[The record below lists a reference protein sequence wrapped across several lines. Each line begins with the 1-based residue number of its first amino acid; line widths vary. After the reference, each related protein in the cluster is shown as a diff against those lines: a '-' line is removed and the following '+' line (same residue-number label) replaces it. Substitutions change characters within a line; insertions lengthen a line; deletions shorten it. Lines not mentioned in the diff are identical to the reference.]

1 MDEKKTGTPEEKILA
16 TARERY
22 KRGIEADDANR
33 KSALEAVKFRNLEQW
48 DPEVKKAR
56 ETDPEGAR
64 PCPVVDKT
72 GQFLR
77 QVVNDEKQNRPSIKI
92 RPVDDKGDPEVAEVL
107 QGIVRH
113 IEDIS
118 GADLAYDT
126 AYEQAVDGG
135 YGYFRVLTEYCDS
148 KSFDQEIKIKRIRNR
163 FQVVLDDARQEPD
176 GSDAKWGFIVDK
188 MHRDEFKASFPKADP
203 CDFEAS
209 HSFGDWVEKD
219 YVLVAEYFHFEEKD
233 ATICLWKS
241 GAVSVKGEPAPQTD
255 YLGDAII
262 QERQT
267 KLRQLK
273 WKKISAKEV
282 LEERDLPG
290 ELIPIVEVI
299 GEEIDEE
306 GNSHKNGLLK
316 RAMEP
321 QRIHNYASANFIEN
335 VGLAPRSQWV
345 AEHRQIEGFE
355 NLYKTANRRNISVL
369 PYKAVVEDGAVIPP
383 PQRAQPAGIAVGWQ
397 AVLQNS
403 EHDISSSMGMYAETT
418 LGVGDANSGKQEA
431 LQQKRGDT
439 ATFHFMDN
447 LARSVRYAGKIILGW
462 IPTYYDTE
470 RVARILGEDGSP
482 RMVKLNPNQAE
493 AVLEQ
498 PGEGGAVEK
507 IYNITVG
514 KYDVTVQTGPGF
526 MTKRQEAADFL
537 TNAMT
542 AAKDPVTANILTYLS
557 IKNTDWAGAEEA
569 EKMLRKTLPPGIAEP
584 EDGEQE
590 VPMVPTPQGPLPVNQ
605 AAQLIAQL
613 MQQVEM
619 AGEQLKKAGDLK
631 EIENQVATKA
641 SDVSAA
647 EASLAA
653 REEALKLREQ
663 LAHKSLEAE
672 HAKDEAERTK
682 IVADMRMLVND
693 AVARLEAMKAQA
705 EEAKAGE
712 QAELDEQKAAQQ
724 AEERAAK
731 EADRQAKNDAISG
744 QQAQLMESLQQAI
757 ALLAAPRRKTPVRN
771 EAGDIV
777 EVLEEPVGS
786 AG

>member
-1 MDEKKTGTPEEKILA
+1 MAEDKNKTGTPEQKLLA
-16 TARERY
+16 TARDRY
-22 KRGIEADDANR
+22 KRGLEYDEQNR
-33 KSALEAVKFRNLEQW
+33 KDALEAIKFRNLEQW
-48 DPEVKKAR
+48 DADIKKAR

-92 RPVDDKGDPEVAEVL
+92 RPVDDKGDLEVAEVL
-107 QGIVRH
+107 QGLVRH

-135 YGYFRVLTEYCDS
+135 FGYFRILTEYCDP

-176 GSDAKWGFIVDK
+176 GSDSKWGFIVDK
-188 MHRDEFKASFPKADP
+188 MHRDEFKATFPKADP
-203 CDFEAS
+203 CDFEANS
-209 HSFGDWVEKD
+209 TFGDWIEKD
-219 YVLVAEYFHFEEKD
+219 YVLVAEYFHFEDGD

-241 GAVSVKGEPAPQTD
+241 GEVTVKGEPAPITD
-255 YLGDAII
+255 FVGDAII
-262 QERQT
+262 KERQT
-267 KLRQLK
+267 KLKQLK

-290 ELIPIVEVI
+290 EYIPIIEVV

-306 GNSHKNGLLK
+306 GRSHKNGLLK

-321 QRIHNYASANFIEN
+321 QRIHNFASANFIEN
-335 VGLAPRSQWV
+335 VGLAPRAQWV
-345 AEHRQIEGFE
+345 AAEGQIEGYE

-369 PYKAVVEDGAVIPP
+369 PYKPIVVDGNVPVPP

-470 RVARILGEDGSP
+470 RVARIIGEDGNP
-482 RMVKLNPNQAE
+482 RMVKLNPNQDQ
-493 AVLEQ
+493 AVFEQ
-498 PGEGGAVEK
+498 NGEK
-507 IYNITVG
+507 TYNLKVG

-526 MTKRQEAADFL
+526 MTKRQEAQEFL
-537 TNAMT
+537 TNALQ
-542 AAKDPVTANILTYLS
+542 AAKDPAVASVLTYLS

-569 EKMLRKTLPPGIAEP
+569 EKMLKKMLPPGVVEP
-584 EDGEQE
+584 EEGHEQ
-590 VPMVPTPQGPLPVNQ
+590 PMVATPQGPVPIEQ
-605 AAQLIAQL
+605 AGQIIAQL
-613 MQQVEM
+613 MQQVAEVSEQM
-619 AGEQLKKAGDLK
+619 QSAGN
-631 EIENQVATKA
+631 IEKMQTELEK
-641 SDVSAA
+641 A
-647 EASLAA
+647 EASLDGKKAA
-653 REEALKLREQ
+653 LEAAEREFNLRQQ
-663 LAHKSLEAE
+663 LADSHRKLAEKSEDLSIKGFDAE
-672 HAKDEAERTK
+672 TRRLA
-682 IVADMRMLVND
+682 VND
-693 AVARLEAMKAQA
+693 
-705 EEAKAGE
+705 
-712 QAELDEQKAAQQ
+712 KAAQ
-724 AEERAAK
+724 EERSHHLESGKALVDAGLQAHSLDQADMHAN
-731 EADRQAKNDAISG
+731 ADRAERAKARTE
-744 QQAQLMESLQQAI
+744 Q
-757 ALLAAPRRKTPVRN
+757 KT
-771 EAGDIV
+771 E
-777 EVLEEPVGS
+777 
-786 AG
+786 

>member
-1 MDEKKTGTPEEKILA
+1 MSEQEKKTGTPEEKLLA

-22 KRGIEADDANR
+22 KRGIEREEDNR
-33 KSALEAVKFRNLEQW
+33 RSALEAIRFRNLEQW

-56 ETDPEGAR
+56 ESDPEGAR

-92 RPVDDKGDPEVAEVL
+92 RPVDDKGDEEVADVL
-107 QGIVRH
+107 QGLVRH

-135 YGYFRVLTEYCDS
+135 YGYFRILTEYCDS
-148 KSFDQEIKIKRIRNR
+148 KSFDQDIKIKRIRNR

-188 MHRDEFKASFPKADP
+188 MHRDEFKATFPKADP

-209 HSFGDWVEKD
+209 STFGEWVEKD
-219 YVLVAEYFHFEEKD
+219 YLLVAEYFHFEEKD
-233 ATICLWKS
+233 ATICQWAS
-241 GAVSVKGEPAPQTD
+241 GAVTVKGEPAPQSD
-255 YLGDAII
+255 YLGDKII
-262 QERQT
+262 KERQT
-267 KLRQLK
+267 KLKQLK

-290 ELIPIVEVI
+290 EYIPIVEVV

-306 GNSHKNGLLK
+306 GKSHKNGLLK

-321 QRIHNYASANFIEN
+321 QRIHNFASANFIEN
-335 VGLAPRSQWV
+335 VGLAPRAQWV
-345 AEHRQIEGFE
+345 AAEGQIEGYE
-355 NLYKTANRRNISVL
+355 HLYKTANRRNIAVL
-369 PYKAVVEDGAVIPP
+369 PYKPLVMDGNVPVPP

-470 RVARILGEDGSP
+470 RVARIIGEDGKP
-482 RMVKLNPNQAE
+482 RMVKLNPNQPQ
-493 AVLEQ
+493 AVTEQ
-498 PGEGGAVEK
+498 QTESGTET
-507 IYNITVG
+507 IYNLMVG

-526 MTKRQEAADFL
+526 MTKRQEAAEFL
-537 TNAMT
+537 TNALQ
-542 AAKDPVTANILTYLS
+542 AAKDPAIASVLTYLS

-569 EKMLRKTLPPGIAEP
+569 ETMLKKLLPPGVAEP
-584 EDGEQE
+584 EEGQD
-590 VPMVPTPQGPLPVNQ
+590 VPMVPTPQGPLPVDQ
-605 AAQLIAQL
+605 AAQLIAEL
-613 MQQVEM
+613 VEKVGLAEEAM
-619 AGEQLKKAGDLK
+619 KKAGDLK
-631 EIENQVATKA
+631 EIEHKVSSAA
-641 SDVSAA
+641 SDVT
-647 EASLAA
+647 A
-653 REEALKLREQ
+653 REQALQLREQ
-663 LAHKSLEAE
+663 LAHKTMEAE
-672 HAKDEAERTK
+672 EAKSEAERTK

-693 AVARLEAMKAQA
+693 AIARLEAMKQQ
-705 EEAKAGE
+705 EEAVKASEQSEQDEMKRAE
-712 QAELDEQKAAQQ
+712 QAAQR
-724 AEERAAK
+724 EAK
-731 EADRQAKNDAISG
+731 ESDRQAKNEAISQ
-744 QQAQLMESLQQAI
+744 QQAQLMKNLQQAI
-757 ALLAAPRRKTPVRN
+757 ALLAAPRKKTPVRN

-777 EVLEEPVGS
+777 EVLEEPV
-786 AG
+786 ATQ